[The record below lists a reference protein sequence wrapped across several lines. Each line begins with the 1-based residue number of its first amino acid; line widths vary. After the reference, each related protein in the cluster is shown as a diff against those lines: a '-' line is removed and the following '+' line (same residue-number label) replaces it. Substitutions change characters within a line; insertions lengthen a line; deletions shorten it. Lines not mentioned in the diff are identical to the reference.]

1 MFEKC
6 KNQIDSKNGWLLLSA
21 SLAAK
26 FGLVFVLTKETL
38 FRRGFVFKRTERVK
52 VLLKTVLEIGMFLFD
67 DR

>member
-38 FRRGFVFKRTERVK
+38 FRRGFVFKRK
-52 VLLKTVLEIGMFLFD
+52 SIGSSENGTRDWHVFI
-67 DR
+67 